1 MEGKKIIIFYYSY
14 SSMSTEK
21 LVKGIQTAFPDIEIL
36 LLPSE
41 EKNDVSSYDY
51 VGFASGIYAWDFGKP
66 IYQKLETLTG
76 LEGKK
81 CFSLC
86 TSTSNSEK
94 YTLYPK
100 GAIEKKGGKF
110 IGGWGCPG
118 KAVFFPLN
126 VFGGANKA
134 RPNEDDIKAGSE
146 FLKKLIEENQ

>member
-1 MEGKKIIIFYYSY
+1 MEGKKIIVFYYSY

-21 LVKGIQTAFPDIEIL
+21 LVKGIQASFPNMEIL

-66 IYQKLETLTG
+66 IYEKLEKLQG

-86 TSTSNSEK
+86 TSTAGSEK

-100 GAIEKKGGKF
+100 DARKKRWKIYWWMGLLGKSS
-110 IGGWGCPG
+110 
-118 KAVFFPLN
+118 FFPFKY
-126 VFGGANKA
+126 VW
-134 RPNEDDIKAGSE
+134 RS
-146 FLKKLIEENQ
+146 

>member
-14 SSMSTEK
+14 SAMSTEK
-21 LVKGIQTAFPDIEIL
+21 LVKGIQSSFPNMEIL

-66 IYQKLETLTG
+66 IYEKLETLTG

-86 TSTSNSEK
+86 TSTAGAEK
-94 YTLYPK
+94 YPLYPK
-100 GAIEKKGGKF
+100 EAIEKKGGKF

-126 VFGGANKA
+126 MFGGVNKV
-134 RPNEDDIKAGSE
+134 RPNEEDIKTGTE
-146 FLKKLIEENQ
+146 YLKKLLEENQ